1 MAQRQFFGLTYN
13 FYGQP
18 APLFDLNDLQEL
30 AGCYARPWTSR
41 FSHLAISTGS
51 LPVWSARYP
60 SVASR
65 NIIVNTLLGAHLNPF
80 AGGQITSHQ
89 GITWR
94 DPVLSSLA
102 PVPAVQ
108 PPPVWAVVENVPL
121 DSNNYPTYV
130 LNLSSMWPINQDVH
144 IMTMWALS
152 DQGPIYHL
160 EVPVD
165 PMPAATT
172 AALMAYIGVPI
183 AHLAQTAYRFA
194 GQLPQSPDST
204 MVSTIRWLSVIW
216 FGSLTGRLNRSR
228 TCNGFYFEFAKPA
241 LNPDQAVLKW
251 NDGARAAPPAAAQSS
266 YIRCISPHWQHQ
278 IVEVA
283 GALMSQSVTA
293 VTGLP
298 ALIDEATLPAWSQG
312 VANLT
317 GNGQGVVPCLDY
329 NPVPMA
335 VARHL
340 QWRQDGLITA
350 AQEAQLNNDYTAY
363 ALTIERHLTAMLVA
377 NPIAAGRMPIQPF
390 NAADFG
396 QAGQTAAAVAL
407 AQAMFV

>member
-65 NIIVNTLLGAHLNPF
+65 NIVVNTLLGAHLNPF

-102 PVPAVQ
+102 PVPAIQ
-108 PPPVWAVVENVPL
+108 PPPVWAVAENVLL

-130 LNLSSMWPINQDVH
+130 LNLSVCGHKPGCAYYDYVGAFGSGTD
-144 IMTMWALS
+144 LS
-152 DQGPIYHL
+152 L

-183 AHLAQTAYRFA
+183 LTSTDSLPLRRPTATITRFNY
-194 GQLPQSPDST
+194 GLY
-204 MVSTIRWLSVIW
+204 IRWLSAIW

-228 TCNGFYFEFAKPA
+228 TCNGSTSNLRSQRSIQIKPC
-241 LNPDQAVLKW
+241 LSGTMVPDCPPCRRPIILHSMHFPSL
-251 NDGARAAPPAAAQSS
+251 AAPN
-266 YIRCISPHWQHQ
+266 RR
-278 IVEVA
+278 VA

-335 VARHL
+335 AARHL